1 MPALMDFLD
10 PLHQG
15 VWEVIV
21 PREEVTEPLEPPW
34 KRSAINVP
42 SPGTVASYR
51 NGQYHAHETGED
63 YRVHLDRYDPE
74 KNPVMHLVDDAPLA
88 LMIFETLETLA
99 VSAKDARREDPVARI
114 ADLRLSG
121 GLRMGLGGLVLAIG
135 AVLLL
140 LALGTVGLFF
150 EVVVPALVTLVGVLL
165 LAHGAVLR
173 ARGIQGWKDV
183 VRGLAMLAGGALLYL
198 FWALYLVLLLV
209 LLAVWFLS
217 SAAVT
222 LARVVKTRGQLPQGL
237 VFTVVLGAASLLF
250 GYWAF
255 VEPERLVRVL
265 VLLLGAI
272 SLLAGAFLLVDG
284 YGMRNAAGLIGAQ
297 APDGAPSAAP

>member
-10 PLHQG
+10 ALHQG
-15 VWEVIV
+15 VWEVII
-21 PREEVTEPLEPPW
+21 PKEDVTEPLVPAW
-34 KRSAINVP
+34 KRSVINVP
-42 SPGTVASYR
+42 SPETLASYR
-51 NGQYHAHETGED
+51 NGQYHAHESEED

-99 VSAKDARREDPVARI
+99 VSAKDAKHENPVARI

-121 GLRMGLGGLVLAIG
+121 GMRMALGGLVIAIG

-140 LALGTVGLFF
+140 LALGNVALLFH
-150 EVVVPALVTLVGVLL
+150 VIIPALVAVAGMMM
-165 LAHGAVLR
+165 LAHGVVLR
-173 ARGIQGWKDV
+173 ARGVHGKKDI
-183 VRGLAMLAGGALLYL
+183 VRGLALIAGGVLLYL
-198 FWALYLVLLLV
+198 LWRFYLVLLL
-209 LLAVWFLS
+209 LILAVWFLT

-222 LARVVKTRGQLPQGL
+222 LVRFVSTRGKLPQGFA
-237 VFTVVLGAASLLF
+237 FTLVLGAASLLF

-265 VLLLGAI
+265 VLVLGVI
-272 SLLAGAFLLVDG
+272 TVLAGAFLLIDG
-284 YGMRNAAGLIGAQ
+284 YGMRNAAGLIEVQESGR
-297 APDGAPSAAP
+297 APSSAP

>member
-10 PLHQG
+10 ALHQG

-51 NGQYHAHETGED
+51 NGQYHAHETDED

-74 KNPVMHLVDDAPLA
+74 KNPVLHLVDDAPLA

-99 VSAKDARREDPVARI
+99 VSAKDARRENPVARI

-121 GLRMGLGGLVLAIG
+121 GMRMALGGLVAAIG

-140 LALGTVGLFF
+140 LAIGSVELFF
-150 EVVVPALVTLVGVLL
+150 ELVVPALVALAGVLL
-165 LAHGAVLR
+165 LAHGVLLR

-183 VRGLAMLAGGALLYL
+183 VRGLAMLAGGVLLYL

-222 LARVVKTRGQLPQGL
+222 LARVVRTRGKVPQGL
-237 VFTVVLGAASLLF
+237 AFTAVLGAASLVF

-255 VEPERLVRVL
+255 VDPERLVRVL

-272 SLLAGAFLLVDG
+272 ALLAGAFLLVDG
-284 YGMRNAAGLIGAQ
+284 YGMRNAAGLIGTRSSDD
-297 APDGAPSAAP
+297 APPSPP

>member
-1 MPALMDFLD
+1 MEFLD

-21 PREEVTEPLEPPW
+21 PRWEVTEPLAPPW
-34 KRSAINVP
+34 KRSVVNVP

-51 NGQYHAHETGED
+51 NGQYHAHETGDD

-99 VSAKDARREDPVARI
+99 VSAKDARREDPAARI

-121 GLRMGLGGLVLAIG
+121 GMRMVLGGLVVALG

-150 EVVVPALVTLVGVLL
+150 HVIVPALVALTGALL
-165 LAHGAVLR
+165 LAHGVVLR

-198 FWALYLVLLLV
+198 FWTLYLVFLLL

-222 LARVVKTRGQLPQGL
+222 LARVVRTRGKLPQGL
-237 VFTVVLGAASLLF
+237 VFTLVLGVASLVF

-272 SLLAGAFLLVDG
+272 ALLAGAFLLFDG
-284 YGMRNAAGLIGAQ
+284 YGMRNVAGLIGARV
-297 APDGAPSAAP
+297 PDGAPSPVP